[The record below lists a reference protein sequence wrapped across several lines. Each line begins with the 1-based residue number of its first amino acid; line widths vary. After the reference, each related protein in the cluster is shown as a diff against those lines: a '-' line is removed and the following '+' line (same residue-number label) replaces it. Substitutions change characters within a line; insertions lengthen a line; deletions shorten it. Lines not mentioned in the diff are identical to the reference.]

1 MLKQEI
7 GRLNLWSG
15 RCPDGP
21 KSSPLRMAKLHR
33 SSTSGCWW
41 NVGMEG
47 AFNPHGQDSCS
58 HRLHIKPHC
67 PSFSFQI
74 SQPLGA
80 ALHPKRNRD
89 RDESGHS
96 ILADSP
102 CLPGIRVSQHPFQTH
117 WLHRQAS
124 RHPRADT
131 HPALPFR
138 VAPALL
144 SLGGPHPLC
153 SFTLYFHLPKEGQ
166 KQMTL
171 APGKHLQISRVR

>member
-21 KSSPLRMAKLHR
+21 KSSPLLMAKLHR
-33 SSTSGCWW
+33 SSISGCWW

-117 WLHRQAS
+117 WLHRPAATLVLIPTQLCLSGWHLPYYPSEAHTLS
-124 RHPRADT
+124 A
-131 HPALPFR
+131 ALP
-138 VAPALL
+138 
-144 SLGGPHPLC
+144 ST
-153 SFTLYFHLPKEGQ
+153 FTFPRKD
-166 KQMTL
+166 
-171 APGKHLQISRVR
+171 RNR